1 MFQHINALR
10 VRSCQWDPSDVR
22 PGIETLAALRLLT
35 AFSAAQ
41 IAALNKL
48 ADLARLGP
56 DEVLFR
62 EGDQLA
68 ELNILL
74 AGFVAETQGGND
86 ENAITDIIGPVG
98 PIGFAS
104 AMLGTASPTG
114 ARTITAAR
122 LIVIPAAELRAMIQ
136 AKPALALSFLDHA
149 LTGMREQTFELCA
162 MKLHSS
168 AQRLAGFL
176 LGLVEDPEFS
186 PARFVLPY
194 EKRFLAAKIGCTK
207 EHLSRAF
214 AVLHSHGVETQQGVV
229 VLRDVPGLRAF
240 AGQ

>member
-1 MFQHINALR
+1 MK
-10 VRSCQWDPSDVR
+10 
-22 PGIETLAALRLLT
+22 PGIEALTALPLFA

-41 IAALNKL
+41 IAALNNV

-74 AGFVAETQGGND
+74 AGFVAETHGKNG
-86 ENAITDIIGPVG
+86 EHAITDVIGPVR

-104 AMLGTASPTG
+104 TMLGAASPTG
-114 ARTITAAR
+114 ARTITSAR
-122 LIVIPAAELRAMIQ
+122 LITIPAPELRAMIRT
-136 AKPALALSFLDHA
+136 KPALALPFLDHA
-149 LTGMREQTFELCA
+149 LAGMREQTLELCA
-162 MKLHSS
+162 MKLRSS
-168 AQRLAGFL
+168 VQRLAGFL
-176 LGLVEDPEFS
+176 LGLVEEQEIS

-194 EKRFLAAKIGCTK
+194 EKRFLAAKIGCTQ
-207 EHLSRAF
+207 ENLSRAF
-214 AVLHSHGVETQQGVV
+214 AVLRSHGVETQQGVV

-240 AGQ
+240 AGLPTAAVAAPA

>member
-1 MFQHINALR
+1 MERH
-10 VRSCQWDPSDVR
+10 DVR
-22 PGIETLAALRLLT
+22 PGIETLAALPLLVS
-35 AFSAAQ
+35 FSASQ
-41 IAALNKL
+41 IAALNNL
-48 ADLARLGP
+48 ADMARLGP
-56 DEVLFR
+56 DEVLFG

-74 AGFVAETQGGND
+74 AGFVAETHGGNR
-86 ENAITDIIGPVG
+86 ENAMTDIIGPAG

-104 AMLGTASPTG
+104 ALLGAASPTG
-114 ARTITAAR
+114 ARTITSTR
-122 LIVIPAAELRAMIQ
+122 IIVIPAAELRAMIQ
-136 AKPALALSFLDHA
+136 AKPALAIPFLEHA
-149 LTGMREQTFELCA
+149 LTGIREQTLELCS
-162 MKLHSS
+162 MKLRSS

-176 LGLVEDPEFS
+176 LGLVEDPEIS

-214 AVLHSHGVETQQGVV
+214 AALHSHGVETQQGVV
-229 VLRDVPGLRAF
+229 VLRDVRGLQAF

>member
-1 MFQHINALR
+1 M
-10 VRSCQWDPSDVR
+10 R
-22 PGIETLAALRLLT
+22 PGIETLAALRLLA
-35 AFSAAQ
+35 AFSASQ

-74 AGFVAETQGGND
+74 AGFVAETQGRND
-86 ENAITDIIGPVG
+86 ENAMANVIGPVG

-104 AMLGTASPTG
+104 TMLGAASPTG
-114 ARTITAAR
+114 ARTITSAR
-122 LIVIPAAELRAMIQ
+122 IIVIPAVELRAMIQ
-136 AKPALALSFLDHA
+136 AKPALALPFLDQA
-149 LTGMREQTFELCA
+149 LSGMREQTLELCA

-176 LGLVEDPEFS
+176 LGLVEDPDIS

-229 VLRDVPGLRAF
+229 VLRDVRGLQAF